1 MNRVFDVMIN
11 KSREAVKNEQSVTHG
26 ASKKGA
32 VFAESIEEKKLA
44 GMYADAFDMIE
55 VYL

>member
-44 GMYADAFDMIE
+44 GMYADAFDMNE